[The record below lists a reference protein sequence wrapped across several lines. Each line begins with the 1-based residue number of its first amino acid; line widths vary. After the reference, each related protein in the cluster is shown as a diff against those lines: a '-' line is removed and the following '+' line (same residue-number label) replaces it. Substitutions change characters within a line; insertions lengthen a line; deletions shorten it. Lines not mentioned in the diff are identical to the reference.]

1 MSKYSTSN
9 PPASGSSLRESS
21 FFLTISINITSPSSP
36 LVQTNSM
43 SNNWGAKPRDLKN
56 ELSFRTFS
64 VMNEIDGSGG
74 AEGLVLISSRLLFSY
89 SLFSSVLSS
98 WESLCYLVC
107 IVMVL
112 IKLCIWVEHCE
123 SSVGLF
129 EIGFKLDNLSMKF
142 GHQSLEIDLTCVH
155 QIVLTRLKFK
165 PLDCPS
171 LHRYARMH
179 IQQRLVQD
187 FSYSTKCRGD
197 HCIFIRGSDFV
208 HLSRLHRS
216 KMSFHQALNLILEL
230 DEATVRLGGQ
240 GDGGQISYCRAVVE
254 ESGCGPLRLY
264 MVVLLGLWCQG
275 GEIEYVRRPSQW
287 KELSKET
294 SSKILPCGDR
304 SCWKTFKLIASLI
317 VKEIEINAGA
327 FSSFHRQYGVGSKR
341 YHIVPYRE
349 LNGIP
354 VALVDRFGVI
364 SKSTDKIRVS
374 HGG

>member
-1 MSKYSTSN
+1 
-9 PPASGSSLRESS
+9 
-21 FFLTISINITSPSSP
+21 
-36 LVQTNSM
+36 M

-98 WESLCYLVC
+98 WESLCYLVLNRVTEEC
-107 IVMVL
+107 SCHL
-112 IKLCIWVEHCE
+112 ICDGFQHC
-123 SSVGLF
+123 VDF
-129 EIGFKLDNLSMKF
+129 VVHHRFAA
-142 GHQSLEIDLTCVH
+142 CVH

-171 LHRYARMH
+171 LHR
-179 IQQRLVQD
+179 
-187 FSYSTKCRGD
+187 
-197 HCIFIRGSDFV
+197 
-208 HLSRLHRS
+208 LHRS
-216 KMSFHQALNLILEL
+216 KMSFHQALNLFLEL
-230 DEATVRLGGQ
+230 DEVTIRCTWDILRQRDCLDRLSEIPCLHRQIVNGSSCDGCDKVIKNVVGGQ

-327 FSSFHRQYGVGSKR
+327 FSSFHRQCQIQRISLTGFPAQSVGSSNTDVLDLPCLLVLIIGTSQSR
-341 YHIVPYRE
+341 QHVDMSLIHIESRKSPTKSLFDAGSSR
-349 LNGIP
+349 
-354 VALVDRFGVI
+354 I
-364 SKSTDKIRVS
+364 SIFTVNTLSITRCSGTITRDNA
-374 HGG
+374 